1 MKNQVLILTGPGGSG
16 KTTIAELLVK
26 NKGFVL
32 LDGDHEDTEFFPNG
46 NQWLLENSEK
56 LSQAHDK
63 ILKKA
68 KDIFKSGNSVVIDYI
83 IFDQFIEFIN
93 KFKDEFTDS
102 LNIKVLFPPQDVIIE
117 RDKER
122 KCWTTG
128 KENIIRIY
136 NKLEAIRSEIG
147 VDNYIDTSNKTPE
160 ETIEKIM
167 KEIK

>member
-1 MKNQVLILTGPGGSG
+1 M
-16 KTTIAELLVK
+16 
-26 NKGFVL
+26 
-32 LDGDHEDTEFFPNG
+32 
-46 NQWLLENSEK
+46 
-56 LSQAHDK
+56 
-63 ILKKA
+63 
-68 KDIFKSGNSVVIDYI
+68 
-83 IFDQFIEFIN
+83 
-93 KFKDEFTDS
+93 
-102 LNIKVLFPPQDVIIE
+102 NIKVLFPPQDVIIE